1 MFASRRRWVPSP
13 TPASTST
20 KSRCGRWS
28 IRQRSCRWNIRQRS
42 CPWNIRQRSCPWSRP
57 PCNEGVPMEAD
68 AGPCAYAVLANLMG
82 LAGVVL
88 LAFPAWYVAHYALL
102 SARLAGKRDTLGK
115 GLDTIAENT
124 QKELATLRDAW
135 GMGKFAALVLGTL
148 AAGGSYL
155 LSLVG
160 SFACP
165 GRSEEHT
172 SELQSLMR
180 ISYAVFCLKKK
191 KTKLNR

>member
-1 MFASRRRWVPSP
+1 MIASRRRWVPSP

-20 KSRCGRWS
+20 KSRC
-28 IRQRSCRWNIRQRS
+28 CR
-42 CPWNIRQRSCPWSRP
+42 WNIRQRSCPWSRP
-57 PCNEGVPMEAD
+57 PCNEGVSMEAD
-68 AGPCAYAVLANLMG
+68 AGPCVYAVLANLMG
-82 LAGVVL
+82 LASVVL

-124 QKELATLRDAW
+124 QKELAELRDAW
-135 GMGKFAALVLGTL
+135 GLGKFAALVLGTL

-160 SFACP
+160 SFACL
-165 GRSEEHT
+165 G
-172 SELQSLMR
+172 
-180 ISYAVFCLKKK
+180 
-191 KTKLNR
+191 